1 MKHYLSAFFAISLL
15 SACATLE
22 KNPVVQTVI
31 PKEHTF
37 TSVGYAPIE
46 AQSGDSKDIKML
58 NAIKASKIEAYKEM
72 AEQIYGVLLSADNSV
87 KGSYLIDDK
96 IKSRVKGLV
105 KGATVLRSYH
115 EGGLYITELELNME
129 TLNLLNNTTFKKQ
142 GGEARQIP
150 RSVYY

>member
-1 MKHYLSAFFAISLL
+1 MKHYLSAFLAISLL
-15 SACATLE
+15 SSCANLE
-22 KNPVVQTVI
+22 KNPVVQTEI
-31 PKEHTF
+31 KTEHTF

-46 AQSGDSKDIKML
+46 PQSGDSEDIKIL

-142 GGEARQIP
+142 GSAARQIP